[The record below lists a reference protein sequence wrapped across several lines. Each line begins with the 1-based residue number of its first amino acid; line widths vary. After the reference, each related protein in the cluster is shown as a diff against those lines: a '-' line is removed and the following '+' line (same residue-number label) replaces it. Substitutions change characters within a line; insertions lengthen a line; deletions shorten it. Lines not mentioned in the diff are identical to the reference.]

1 MTGGIEVDVAA
12 LRSAAQTI
20 GGGGERLGAQV
31 QQLQVTFNGA
41 GNPWG
46 GDEPGTVFG
55 MAYVE
60 VVQHA
65 LDVYASM
72 AEQLLDVADGLAT
85 SADNHELTDSDN
97 AALFTRMELPGGPAT
112 AV

>member
-20 GGGGERLGAQV
+20 GGTGERLDGQV
-31 QQLQVTFNGA
+31 QQLQATVTGS

-46 GDEPGTVFG
+46 ADEPGSVFG

-72 AEQLLDVADGLAT
+72 AEQLLDVAGKLAT
-85 SADNHELTDSDN
+85 GADNHEFTDVG
-97 AALFTRMELPGGPAT
+97 AADLFTRMELPGGPAT